1 MTELQQTETL
11 TVLKFDKEY
20 ATMQWDTQVFISNMV
35 LLLIHYYQQWCL
47 ENAHYTI
54 VAQWYRLEWKY
65 SEAC

>member
-1 MTELQQTETL
+1 
-11 TVLKFDKEY
+11 
-20 ATMQWDTQVFISNMV
+20 MQWDTQVFISNMV